1 MKAAPISVKD
11 EYMKSITNPGRSMD
25 QFVFGDREWLS
36 CDALTRKKDPYEGLS
51 SLQRAMLKLKIQEDP
66 NEINIDDDDDDH
78 PNNDVLTR
86 KDEDGI
92 IIFPEQILQRLIG

>member
-1 MKAAPISVKD
+1 
-11 EYMKSITNPGRSMD
+11 MKSITNPGRSMD

-36 CDALTRKKDPYEGLS
+36 CDALPRKKDPYEGLS

-66 NEINIDDDDDDH
+66 NEIDIDDDDDDDDY

-86 KDEDGI
+86 KDEDEI
-92 IIFPEQILQRLIG
+92 IIFPEQVLQRLIG